1 MRGSGRRRRIAA
13 QGNSAM
19 ARDSRD
25 DGKCAEMRGVAG
37 VIIPRARIAWTRAF
51 CQNARGW
58 FRVVFLGEAEMARR
72 MIFVLT
78 LGVLIG
84 LAGAPAWRWL
94 ERSLFE
100 SLPVYSQLPD
110 FELVDASGRKFTR
123 ERLSGKIW
131 VADFIYTRCE
141 DTCPLQT
148 AEMRRLQQ
156 GFGTHK
162 DFRQISI
169 TTDPENDKASQLS
182 DYARKF
188 GADRARWFFL
198 TGKKKEI
205 KDLALKG
212 FRLSYATKQAA
223 LPPES
228 IGERAYRLLAPSAHA
243 HHPGHQEG
251 GKTPGI
257 LITHSSRF
265 VLIDRNFTIRGYY
278 HSDDADS
285 LKKLRREL
293 RMLIGD

>member
-1 MRGSGRRRRIAA
+1 
-13 QGNSAM
+13 
-19 ARDSRD
+19 
-25 DGKCAEMRGVAG
+25 
-37 VIIPRARIAWTRAF
+37 
-51 CQNARGW
+51 
-58 FRVVFLGEAEMARR
+58 MARR

-78 LGVLIG
+78 LGVLVG

-110 FELVDASGRKFTR
+110 FELVDASGRAFAR
-123 ERLSGKIW
+123 DRLKGKVW

-148 AEMRRLQQ
+148 SEMRRLQRAFS
-156 GFGTHK
+156 GSE

-169 TTDPENDKASQLS
+169 TTDPAHDKTARLAA
-182 DYARKF
+182 YARKF
-188 GADRARWFFL
+188 GADRERWFFL
-198 TGKKKEI
+198 TGKEKEI

-212 FRLSYATKQAA
+212 FRLSYATKRAA
-223 LPPES
+223 LPPGS
-228 IGERAYRLLAPSAHA
+228 VVERAFRLLLSNAHA

-257 LITHSSRF
+257 QISHSSRF

-278 HSDDADS
+278 HSNDAES
-285 LKKLRREL
+285 LGKLRKDL
-293 RMLIGD
+293 KALLNS

>member
-1 MRGSGRRRRIAA
+1 
-13 QGNSAM
+13 M
-19 ARDSRD
+19 AREPRD
-25 DGKCAEMRGVAG
+25 DGKCADLRGVAG

-51 CQNARGW
+51 CQNAHGW
-58 FRVVFLGEAEMARR
+58 IFGVFLGEAEMARR

-84 LAGAPAWRWL
+84 LAGAPAWRRL
-94 ERSLFE
+94 ERSLFD
-100 SLPVYSQLPD
+100 SLPVYSQLTD

-123 ERLSGKIW
+123 ERLSGKVW

-156 GFGTHK
+156 VFAAHE

-169 TTDPENDKASQLS
+169 TTDPAHDKAAILS
-182 DYARKF
+182 SYARKF

-198 TGKKKEI
+198 TGKEKEI
-205 KDLALKG
+205 KNLALKG

-228 IGERAYRLLAPSAHA
+228 IGGAGVPASGAQVRTPII
-243 HHPGHQEG
+243 
-251 GKTPGI
+251 PGI
-257 LITHSSRF
+257 K
-265 VLIDRNFTIRGYY
+265 RGEGE
-278 HSDDADS
+278 A
-285 LKKLRREL
+285 RRES
-293 RMLIGD
+293 

>member
-84 LAGAPAWRWL
+84 LAGAPAWRWI
-94 ERSLFE
+94 ERSLYE

-123 ERLSGKIW
+123 ERLSGKVW

-156 GFGTHK
+156 AFGPRMRTSGRSPSPRTPRMIRRRSFRPMRASSARTGRAGF
-162 DFRQISI
+162 F
-169 TTDPENDKASQLS
+169 SQV
-182 DYARKF
+182 R
-188 GADRARWFFL
+188 
-198 TGKKKEI
+198 KKK
-205 KDLALKG
+205 
-212 FRLSYATKQAA
+212 S
-223 LPPES
+223 
-228 IGERAYRLLAPSAHA
+228 
-243 HHPGHQEG
+243 
-251 GKTPGI
+251 KTWR
-257 LITHSSRF
+257 SKAF
-265 VLIDRNFTIRGYY
+265 
-278 HSDDADS
+278 A
-285 LKKLRREL
+285 
-293 RMLIGD
+293 